1 MPEHILILL
10 ITGCLMLQPISTD
23 LYLASLPHLAT
34 EFNVSPAVVQQTLS
48 LFAIGF
54 GLAQLVSGPLSDR
67 YGRRPI
73 MLGGL
78 ATYIAASIACALAP
92 SIQMLIAARFVQA
105 VGVCT
110 AIVVARAVIRDC
122 YTPQEGAQR
131 IARAS
136 SYMAFAVISGPII
149 GAQLQAHFGWR
160 AAFMLHALVSLLV
173 FAATVRWLRETN
185 AHPNPRATAPAA
197 LAGNYLQVARSP
209 AFWAYTLA
217 GSLGYGTI
225 FVFISGA
232 SFVYIKV
239 LGISTANYGYL
250 FSLGCIGFLSGS
262 FLCRRLLPN
271 WGLERTVNR
280 ASNLM
285 LLGGLSFLAV
295 TAASIQ
301 HWALVVSAQFLIM
314 FCHGII
320 FPCAQAGSIAPFP
333 KLAGSAAG
341 LFGLF
346 SMVGALLVSNL
357 VGISLD
363 GTVLPIA
370 KLAAMMSLLLFIS
383 VRLSAKHRHVA

>member
-23 LYLASLPHLAT
+23 LYLASLPHLAA

-54 GLAQLVSGPLSDR
+54 GLAQLISGPLSDR
-67 YGRRPI
+67 YGRRPV

-78 ATYIAASIACALAP
+78 ATYIAASTACALAP
-92 SIQMLIAARFVQA
+92 SIQFLIVGRFVQA
-105 VGVCT
+105 AGVCT

-122 YTPQEGAQR
+122 YSPADGAQR

-136 SYMAFAVISGPII
+136 SYMGFAVISGPII

-160 AAFMLHALVSLLV
+160 AAFALHASISLLV
-173 FAATVRWLRETN
+173 FLAALSWLRETN
-185 AHPNPRATAPAA
+185 KHPNPHATAPAM
-197 LAGNYLQVARSP
+197 LAANYVQVARNP
-209 AFWAYTLA
+209 VFWAYTLA

-239 LGISTANYGYL
+239 LDVSTANYGYL
-250 FSLGCIGFLSGS
+250 FSLGCAGFLSGS
-262 FLCRRLLPN
+262 FLCRRLLPT
-271 WGLERTVNR
+271 WGLETTVNR

-285 LLGGLSFLAV
+285 LGAGLAFLAISL
-295 TAASIQ
+295 TGAQ
-301 HWALVVSAQFLIM
+301 HWALVVPAQFIIM
-314 FCHGII
+314 FCHGVI

-333 KLAGSAAG
+333 QLAGAAAG

-363 GTVLPIA
+363 GTVMPIA
-370 KLAAMMSLLLFIS
+370 KLAALMSLLLFVS
-383 VRLSAKHRHVA
+383 VRLSAKYRRVA